1 MKAIKHVALE
11 WSADDI
17 QRHIDNLS
25 SDNQVIVESRIGD
38 QHKFLENVI
47 EENKFQIMEFIND
60 LIAKA
65 IDNEH

>member
-1 MKAIKHVALE
+1 MKTIKHVAFE

-25 SDNQVIVESRIGD
+25 SDNQVIVESRIDD

-60 LIAKA
+60 LIR
-65 IDNEH
+65 NEINKL

>member
-60 LIAKA
+60 LIR
-65 IDNEH
+65 NEINQL

>member
-38 QHKFLENVI
+38 QHKFLNNVI

-60 LIAKA
+60 LIR
-65 IDNEH
+65 NEINQL